1 MPFDPEAYPTI
12 PDEEIA
18 TPPPRRSKPPSPV
31 QQQAEQAVNE
41 YHQRVA
47 ETMKEQQAQ
56 AALMTEARTRFA
68 KASLY
73 EQILGGVVFEGTDHI
88 TAEVNAEFREF
99 AFQKYC
105 ALLGIEGEGEKKKP
119 KLSDEQIEVL
129 SMMAN
134 SVLERAGASA
144 EKPKV
149 PGATPKVGKLAV
161 VRRQPLPV
169 SRPMPPLPPPV
180 PMPVQVTTGGVP
192 VGPTPTQPRAEQLQ
206 LPLGVPPGA
215 NIVEHTRPD
224 GVTYKINRGNSQVIP
239 KPRGNS
245 PKPKPMPDENMQVAL
260 AAAEGDRIAQSKVIA
275 PGVSAA
281 VVAGAG
287 GQ

>member
-1 MPFDPEAYPTI
+1 MAFDPEAYPSI
-12 PDEEIA
+12 PEEAIA
-18 TPPPRRSKPPSPV
+18 QPPPRRPKQPPTLV

-41 YHQRVA
+41 YEQRLA
-47 ETMKEQQAQ
+47 EAMKEQQAQ
-56 AALMTEARTRFA
+56 AALMNEARVRFA

-73 EQILGGVVFEGTDHI
+73 EQILGGAVFEGGDHI

-99 AFQKYC
+99 AQQKLC
-105 ALLGIEGEGEKKKP
+105 ALLGIEPEGDKKKT

-129 SMMAN
+129 AMMAN
-134 SVLERAGASA
+134 SILSRAGASSDKA
-144 EKPKV
+144 QAPV
-149 PGATPKVGKLAV
+149 QKVGRLAT
-161 VRRQPLPV
+161 VRRAPV
-169 SRPMPPLPPPV
+169 PPPPPAPKAVRTIGDYAPVPATGMMPPAAPA
-180 PMPVQVTTGGVP
+180 Q
-192 VGPTPTQPRAEQLQ
+192 AEQLA
-206 LPLGVPPGA
+206 LPLGVPQGA

-239 KPRGNS
+239 KTRGNNS

-260 AAAEGDRIAQSKVIA
+260 AAAEGDRIAATKVIA

-281 VVAGAG
+281 VVAANGG